1 VVLYEALTAKRPFGG
16 EDLPSVAYSVAHQ
29 VPLPVGK
36 LIRGLP
42 RELDTFFERALAK
55 NPEERFPDGAA
66 FRRTL
71 REAVGDLPVTK
82 RSRAHHRESA
92 PAAPA
97 PSAAPAAAAATHAK
111 SPPGTAR
118 QEASLGAVSTQGM
131 RRGRIL
137 DRRGL
142 VLFALLFLVTLG
154 GVPLLLASR
163 SAHLKLEAKSSIESG
178 ALTLRL
184 DGREIYA
191 RHLAAPHEEGAMAR
205 LAGRNHE
212 AFQAWLKIAPGK
224 HELTAEVQLE
234 GGDTDAYR
242 DTIVLNLA
250 PGENRNL
257 HLTAGRGLGRPVQL
271 KVE

>member
-1 VVLYEALTAKRPFGG
+1 
-16 EDLPSVAYSVAHQ
+16 
-29 VPLPVGK
+29 
-36 LIRGLP
+36 
-42 RELDTFFERALAK
+42 
-55 NPEERFPDGAA
+55 
-66 FRRTL
+66 
-71 REAVGDLPVTK
+71 
-82 RSRAHHRESA
+82 
-92 PAAPA
+92 
-97 PSAAPAAAAATHAK
+97 
-111 SPPGTAR
+111 
-118 QEASLGAVSTQGM
+118 
-131 RRGRIL
+131 
-137 DRRGL
+137 
-142 VLFALLFLVTLG
+142 VLFALLFLFTLG

-163 SAHLKLEAKSSIESG
+163 SAHLKLDAKSSIESG

-224 HELTAEVQLE
+224 HELT
-234 GGDTDAYR
+234 DAYR